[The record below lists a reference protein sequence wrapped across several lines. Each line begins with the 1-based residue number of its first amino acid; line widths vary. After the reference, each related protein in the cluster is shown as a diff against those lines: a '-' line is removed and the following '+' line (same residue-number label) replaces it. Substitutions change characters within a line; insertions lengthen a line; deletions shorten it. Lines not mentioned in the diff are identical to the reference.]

1 MAPSRRSSPPRRVN
15 ASSCGPRC
23 SGDHASAHDLHR
35 RLLPLWNAMVGDN
48 LPACTKYAQIL
59 QGCPGGQ
66 PRAPMPAASAAQQR
80 AIRAALAGVTSA
92 RAAAE

>member
-1 MAPSRRSSPPRRVN
+1 
-15 ASSCGPRC
+15 
-23 SGDHASAHDLHR
+23 
-35 RLLPLWNAMVGDN
+35 MVGDN

-66 PRAPMPAASAAQQR
+66 PRAPMPAASPAQQR
-80 AIRAALAGVTSA
+80 AIRAAFDGVNAA

>member
-1 MAPSRRSSPPRRVN
+1 
-15 ASSCGPRC
+15 
-23 SGDHASAHDLHR
+23 
-35 RLLPLWNAMVGDN
+35 MVGDN

-66 PRAPMPAASAAQQR
+66 PRAPMPAASPAQQR
-80 AIRAALAGVTSA
+80 AIRAALDGLSAA